1 VSIITECYST
11 ESSVQV
17 TQSADCDLQVFIPN
31 VFSPN
36 GDGVND
42 VWEVLIDPSIDV
54 IGIECNVFDRWGNT
68 VFGARALPISW
79 DGKFNEQALQ
89 PGVYVYVVKL
99 IHEKDSQIH
108 SGSLTLVR

>member
-1 VSIITECYST
+1 MTDCYDAEGSIE
-11 ESSVQV
+11 VLH
-17 TQSADCDLQVFIPN
+17 SADCDPQIFIPN

-42 VWEVLIDPSIDV
+42 VWEVFVDVPNTSGIDCSIY
-54 IGIECNVFDRWGNT
+54 DRWGNT

-89 PGVYVYVVKL
+89 PGVYVSVVKL